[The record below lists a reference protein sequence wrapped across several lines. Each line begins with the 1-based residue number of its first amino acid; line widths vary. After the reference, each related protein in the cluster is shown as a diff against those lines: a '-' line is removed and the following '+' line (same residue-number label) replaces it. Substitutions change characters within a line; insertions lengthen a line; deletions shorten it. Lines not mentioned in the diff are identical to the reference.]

1 MTVLID
7 TNILLDWILEREPFF
22 VASDKIIRLCSDGTI
37 NGCLAAHSITNAFFI
52 MRKNYTVQERRDYLL
67 GFCDF
72 LSIIDIDEKKI
83 ISALEN
89 RTFKDFEDCLQAE
102 CAAACRADYI
112 VTRNVEDFAGS
123 KVRAIAPEEL
133 LKLADE
139 TDE

>member
-89 RTFKDFEDCLQAE
+89 RTFKDFKDCLQAE

-123 KVRAIAPEEL
+123 KVKAIAPEDL